1 MTTRTRLRRPSC
13 ERGAIG
19 VFLAVLVPGLLLIIG
34 LAVDGGA
41 QVAATQRA
49 NAIADEAARAA
60 AREASLARDG
70 GTAAALAG
78 AQAERTLA
86 AQDLRCQRT
95 RVDVDTTGFSAP
107 PGQPGDVT
115 VTITCVVGM
124 ADLLAPGLPGTVTVE
139 AVFTSPVDTY
149 RER

>member
-1 MTTRTRLRRPSC
+1 MTAGGG
-13 ERGAIG
+13 ERGSVSVELALLAPALLLL
-19 VFLAVLVPGLLLIIG
+19 VSFAVLAGRTQIAEG
-34 LAVDGGA
+34 AVE
-41 QVAATQRA
+41 
-49 NAIADEAARAA
+49 EAARAA
-60 AREASLARDG
+60 AREASLARDA

-95 RVDVDTTGFSAP
+95 TVDVDTTGFSAP
-107 PGQPGDVT
+107 PGVPGDVT

-124 ADLLAPGLPGTVTVE
+124 ADLLAPGLPGAVTVE
-139 AVFTSPVDTY
+139 AVFTSPVDAY